1 MTVRDRLAA
10 LLSRGGQRIP
20 LGWRQLRHDRGRL
33 AVAVA
38 GITFAD
44 VLMFT
49 QLGFQAALY
58 DANTQL
64 NRAFAADLVLLSPKA
79 QNLQNLSTFPRRRLL
94 QATDVPGV
102 AHGQGVYLQ
111 NLTWRNPQT
120 RQNATVQVLGVDP
133 DARVLNLPELNRQ
146 RDRLKLPDTVLFDRL
161 ARGAYAE
168 TIARL
173 EQGQS
178 VSTEA
183 ERRSLTIAGL
193 FSLGASFGAD
203 ATLVMGDQSLLRLFP
218 MRDPGSLSL
227 GLLRLQPGVD
237 PQRVA
242 AAIDRYLPEDVRVL
256 TLAEYVRF
264 EENYWRTASPIGVIF
279 GLGTAMAFLV
289 GVVIVFQVLTTD
301 VNAHLGEYATFRA
314 MGFRQRYLLLVVVE
328 QALVLAALGFL
339 PGATIQLGLY
349 ALAAQATALPIAM
362 TAPRALLVFGL
373 TLLMCLAS
381 GAIASRR
388 LQAADP
394 AELF

>member
-1 MTVRDRLAA
+1 MTLRHRLAA
-10 LLSRGGQRIP
+10 MLRRGGQRIP

-64 NRAFAADLVLLSPKA
+64 NRALAADLVLLSPKA

-102 AHGQGVYLQ
+102 AHGQGIYVQ

-161 ARGAYAE
+161 ARGSYAQ

-237 PQRVA
+237 PQRA
-242 AAIDRYLPEDVRVL
+242 AAAVERHLPEDVRVL

-264 EENYWRTASPIGVIF
+264 EETYWRTASPIGVIF
-279 GLGTAMAFLV
+279 GLGTAMSFLV

>member
-1 MTVRDRLAA
+1 MV
-10 LLSRGGQRIP
+10 SRGGQRIP

>member
-10 LLSRGGQRIP
+10 LVSRGGQRIP

>member
-1 MTVRDRLAA
+1 MTLRSRLADLA
-10 LLSRGGQRIP
+10 RRGGQRIP

-64 NRAFAADLVLLSPKA
+64 NRALAADLVLLSPKA
-79 QNLQNLSTFPRRRLL
+79 QNLQSLSTFPRRRLL
-94 QATDVPGV
+94 QARDVPGV
-102 AHGQGVYLQ
+102 ADGQGLYLQ

-120 RQNATVQVLGVDP
+120 LQNATVQVLGMDP

-146 RDRLKLPDTVLFDRL
+146 RDRLKQPDTVLFDRL
-161 ARGAYAE
+161 ARGPYDQ

-218 MRDPGSLSL
+218 LRDPGSLSL

-237 PQRVA
+237 PQRA
-242 AAIDRYLPEDVRVL
+242 AAAVERYLPEDVRVL

-339 PGATIQLGLY
+339 PGVALQLGLY
-349 ALAAQATALPIAM
+349 ALAARATSLPIAM
-362 TAPRALLVFGL
+362 TASRALLVFGL

>member
-1 MTVRDRLAA
+1 M
-10 LLSRGGQRIP
+10 
-20 LGWRQLRHDRGRL
+20 
-33 AVAVA
+33 
-38 GITFAD
+38 
-44 VLMFT
+44 
-49 QLGFQAALY
+49 
-58 DANTQL
+58 
-64 NRAFAADLVLLSPKA
+64 
-79 QNLQNLSTFPRRRLL
+79 
-94 QATDVPGV
+94 
-102 AHGQGVYLQ
+102 
-111 NLTWRNPQT
+111 
-120 RQNATVQVLGVDP
+120 
-133 DARVLNLPELNRQ
+133 
-146 RDRLKLPDTVLFDRL
+146 
-161 ARGAYAE
+161 
-168 TIARL
+168 
-173 EQGQS
+173 
-178 VSTEA
+178 STEA

-218 MRDPGSLSL
+218 LRDPGSLSL

-237 PQRVA
+237 PQRA
-242 AAIDRYLPEDVRVL
+242 AAAVERYLPEDVRVL

-339 PGATIQLGLY
+339 PGVALQLGLY
-349 ALAAQATALPIAM
+349 ALAARATALPIAM